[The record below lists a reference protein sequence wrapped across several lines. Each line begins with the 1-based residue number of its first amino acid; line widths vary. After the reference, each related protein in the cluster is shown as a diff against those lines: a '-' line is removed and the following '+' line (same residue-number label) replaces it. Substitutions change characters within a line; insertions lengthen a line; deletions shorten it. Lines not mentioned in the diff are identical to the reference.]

1 MALHTAGPTDR
12 RATLPYLAH
21 PTSLITPLPLLPYL
35 PLYPRYHVY
44 TMQASYLYAY
54 ERPGDEGAEGG
65 GTYTIDSKPKP
76 KPKPNPNPNPHQV
89 PIPST
94 RWLNMPSLLVTSC
107 RAT

>member
-65 GTYTIDSKPKP
+65 GTYTIDSMAEQAISPGDVVQG
-76 KPKPNPNPNPHQV
+76 NVSNCY
-89 PIPST
+89 
-94 RWLNMPSLLVTSC
+94 LLQP
-107 RAT
+107 